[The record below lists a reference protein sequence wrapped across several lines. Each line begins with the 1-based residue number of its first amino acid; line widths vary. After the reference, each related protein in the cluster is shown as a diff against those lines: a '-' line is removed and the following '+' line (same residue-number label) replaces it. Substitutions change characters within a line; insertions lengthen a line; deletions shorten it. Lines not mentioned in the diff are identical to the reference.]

1 MLTQSGLVSMQ
12 GKFRSEQDVTPILN
26 IFRQQESIIKKYL
39 RRFMSNRCDI
49 EDICQET
56 VMRALEAERQ
66 KEILEPKAF
75 LFGVTR
81 NLIRK
86 KLDKDSRS
94 LIDFID
100 DYIPKEYN
108 TPASQTLEEQ
118 WITKNEMDVFREA
131 VTQLPEQCQ
140 KVFVMKKVYGYSHKE
155 IAAQLGISISTIEKH
170 VSNGL
175 KRCNDY
181 MLQQA
186 QGNEPVS
193 RLNRNNSVA
202 KAKVL

>member
-1 MLTQSGLVSMQ
+1 MQ
-12 GKFRSEQDVTPILN
+12 VKAKTDDDVTQLLR

-49 EDICQET
+49 DDICQET
-56 VMRALEAERQ
+56 ILRALEAE
-66 KEILEPKAF
+66 KKKKIHEPKAF

-108 TPASQTLEEQ
+108 NQASSSLEQQWDSSYQMTL
-118 WITKNEMDVFREA
+118 FREA
-131 VTQLPEQCQ
+131 VAQLPDQCQ
-140 KVFVMKKVYGYSHKE
+140 KVFVLKKVYGYSHKE
-155 IAAQLGISISTIEKH
+155 ISAQLGISISTIEKH

-175 KRCNDY
+175 KRCNEY
-181 MLQQA
+181 MLKKS
-186 QGNEPVS
+186 QGTEIVS
-193 RLNRNNSVA
+193 QLTSKSKIAV
-202 KAKVL
+202 

>member
-1 MLTQSGLVSMQ
+1 MTMQVKTQADD
-12 GKFRSEQDVTPILN
+12 DVTPILK

-49 EDICQET
+49 DDICQET
-56 VMRALEAERQ
+56 VMRALEAEKQ
-66 KEILEPKAF
+66 KEIQEPKAF

-108 TPASQTLEEQ
+108 TQASSSLEEQ
-118 WITKNEMDVFREA
+118 WETSQQMALFREA
-131 VTQLPEQCQ
+131 IAQLPEQCQ
-140 KVFVMKKVYGYSHKE
+140 KVFVLKKVYGYSHKE
-155 IAAQLGISISTIEKH
+155 ISAQLGISISTIEKH

-181 MLQQA
+181 MLKQA
-186 QGNEPVS
+186 QGTETVTQLQS
-193 RLNRNNSVA
+193 KSKIA
-202 KAKVL
+202 EAKVG

>member
-1 MLTQSGLVSMQ
+1 MQ
-12 GKFRSEQDVTPILN
+12 GKNQADNDVTPILR

-56 VMRALEAERQ
+56 VMRALEAEKQ
-66 KEILEPKAF
+66 KDIQEPKAF

-108 TPASQTLEEQ
+108 AVSASSLEEQ
-118 WITKNEMDVFREA
+118 WDTTDEMELFREA
-131 VTQLPEQCQ
+131 IAQLPEQCQ

-155 IAAQLGISISTIEKH
+155 ISAQLGISISTIEKH

-181 MLQQA
+181 MLKRT
-186 QGNEPVS
+186 QGDEPVS
-193 RLNRNNSVA
+193 QLTQPSTLARKGVS
-202 KAKVL
+202 